1 MIARDAG
8 ISAGA
13 ALLRGTEIAMGRFM
27 PWLRR

>member
-13 ALLRGTEIAMGRFM
+13 ALWHGAEIAMRRFM
-27 PWLRR
+27 PWLKR